1 MSAPWACF
9 PRALRRMFERG
20 DVVVGQRCGEL
31 IAPGER
37 RMVSRTSSSS
47 VPRRAILLAEARWPT
62 FAEPA
67 RMFQTSS

>member
-9 PRALRRMFERG
+9 PHAALRMFERG
-20 DVVVGQRCGEL
+20 DVIVGQKCGEL
-31 IAPGER
+31 IAPVER
-37 RMVSRTSSSS
+37 RMASRTSSSS
-47 VPRRAILLAEARWPT
+47 APRRAILFAEMRRPT